1 MGPIYGQLDRG
12 YCRLVQF
19 LCRQSMRSGWMNL
32 CETFGRIQGVGSSW
46 PRVIRMYNLTW
57 VPTTYHRPAS
67 TLSSPI
73 IWKCLLYTARGVS
86 SWIWVNTFNV
96 FTLYTHPTFSYLS
109 LITCLLHH
117 VLNAWLCWGHKSKDD
132 NSTNKYFECAFIYK
146 TCIFAFHEWASPY
159 CVSVYSM
166 IANANGKCS
175 TATPIQS

>member
-1 MGPIYGQLDRG
+1 
-12 YCRLVQF
+12 
-19 LCRQSMRSGWMNL
+19 MNL

-132 NSTNKYFECAFIYK
+132 NSTNKFFSNVPLFTRHAFLHSIDGRHPAVCLCIQWSQMQMENVALPHQYNRKYVINYHKYK
-146 TCIFAFHEWASPY
+146 YTKSL
-159 CVSVYSM
+159 
-166 IANANGKCS
+166 
-175 TATPIQS
+175 IQCQ